1 VQRNN
6 HRVFLAAAA
15 PDSPMETPIS
25 MTFEQL
31 ETMLTPLLQQHAVVR
46 AIGWAVCIGS
56 DVVW

>member
-1 VQRNN
+1 
-6 HRVFLAAAA
+6 
-15 PDSPMETPIS
+15 METPIS